1 MSTGAGASPRYT
13 CSVGG
18 AIAAVA
24 GIRGGVPILHAG
36 PGCGLQIF
44 LGQHYGGG
52 LQGGAHLGGF
62 TLPCT
67 NTSEREVVFGGEAR
81 LEETIRT
88 TIEVM
93 AGDFFVV
100 VTGCTAAIIGDDVQ
114 SVVRRCRDEGAVVM
128 AADTSGF
135 EGNAYRGYEQ
145 AWQAMID
152 HLVSPVPRQA
162 MTVNLFGVV
171 PGQDVF
177 WHGHLVEVSSLLEA
191 LGLRVNTFYTD
202 RQGLAEVRGSA
213 GASLNLFLSPYLGR
227 NIETTY
233 TERFGIPSVRF
244 PAVPIGP
251 TATDAFLVA
260 VRRALGLPGGT
271 GEDRARRER
280 TRAFDA
286 LQNASALM
294 AGLSFQ
300 HRFAVVGDASTVVGV
315 TRFLT
320 DDFGQIPVAA
330 LVTDNAPEGSRAAI
344 VEAVNTVNY
353 REAVP
358 VRFVNSQ
365 EQIAAELTRC
375 RPTYVL
381 GSSLDR
387 TCASKLKALYLGV
400 SHPLNHA
407 LVLNRSYAGYRGG
420 VTLAEDY
427 FGAALNA
434 GRARDFLEGLR
445 AG

>member
-1 MSTGAGASPRYT
+1 MSTGASPRYT

-18 AIAAVA
+18 AISAVA

-44 LGQHYGGG
+44 LGQHYGRG

-67 NTSEREVVFGGEAR
+67 NTSEREVVFGGETR

-100 VTGCTAAIIGDDVQ
+100 LTGCTAAIIGDDVQ
-114 SVVRRCRDEGAVVM
+114 SVVRRFRDEGVAVI
-128 AADTSGF
+128 AANTSGF
-135 EGNAYRGYEQ
+135 EGNSYLGYEQ

-152 HLVSPVPRQA
+152 HMVSPLPRQA

-177 WHGHLVEVSSLLEA
+177 WYGHLVEMSSLLEA
-191 LGLRVNTFYTD
+191 LGLRVHTFYTD
-202 RQGLAEVRGSA
+202 RQGLAEVRASA

-233 TERFGIPSVRF
+233 TERFGIPSVRI
-244 PAVPIGP
+244 PAIPIGP
-251 TATDAFLVA
+251 TATDAFLGT
-260 VRRALGLPGGT
+260 VRRALGLPDAT
-271 GEDRARRER
+271 GEDWRRRER

-286 LQNASALM
+286 LQNVSALM

-300 HRFAVVGDASTVVGV
+300 HKFAVVGDAATVIGV

-320 DDFGQIPVAA
+320 NDLGQIPVAA
-330 LVTDNAPEGSRAAI
+330 LVTDNAPEESRAVI
-344 VEAVNTVNY
+344 VEAVNAVDY

-358 VRFVNSQ
+358 VCFVQRQ
-365 EQIAAELTRC
+365 EEIEAELKR
-375 RPTYVL
+375 RSPTYVL

-387 TCASKLKALYLGV
+387 RCARKLKALHLSV
-400 SHPLNHA
+400 SYPLNDKV
-407 LVLNRSYAGYRGG
+407 VLSRSYAGYRGG
-420 VTLAEDY
+420 VTLVEDY
-427 FGAALNA
+427 FGVALNA
-434 GRARDFLEGLR
+434 GR
-445 AG
+445 